1 MPTWKLILLFVA
13 WLFASVMI
21 AVVIAILGTEV
32 LRLVG
37 IVESGESSYSVAL
50 NVLFGVVFVAL
61 VAVPFVFRRRFTS
74 YEPPPG
80 S

>member
-50 NVLFGVVFVAL
+50 NVLLGVVFVAL

>member
-13 WLFASVMI
+13 WLLASVMI

>member
-13 WLFASVMI
+13 WVFASVMI
-21 AVVIAILGTEV
+21 AVVTAILATEI
-32 LRLVG
+32 LRAVG
-37 IVESGESSYSVAL
+37 IVESGESSYTVAL
-50 NVLFGVVFVAL
+50 NAVFGVVLVVL

-74 YEPPPG
+74 YAPPPG

>member
-1 MPTWKLILLFVA
+1 MPAWKLILLFVA
-13 WLFASVMI
+13 WLLASVMI
-21 AVVIAILGTEV
+21 AVVMAILGTEV

-37 IVESGESSYSVAL
+37 IVESGESSYSVVL
-50 NVLFGVVFVAL
+50 NVLFGVVLVVL

-74 YEPPPG
+74 YEPPPQ